1 MLSQNIK
8 RVSADPTFS
17 NPVVR
22 WLYYRLPIF
31 TFLHLELNAYPTPPA
46 AGSATP

>member
-1 MLSQNIK
+1 MSSQNVQRI
-8 RVSADPTFS
+8 SADPTFS

-22 WLYYRLPIF
+22 WLDYRLPIF
-31 TFLHLELNAYPTPPA
+31 TFLHHELNAYPTPPA